1 MTTVSEDTLGLVD
14 TFVQL
19 AAGKEVLLPAIV
31 HEAGLLQCLGIVHG
45 IVPRFELRGIPQAS
59 DTFAFVELARVTNGW
74 DLDIWME
81 SFRAAMRASRTKQ
94 TGVVIASGRE
104 PAVER
109 HTVVFSSQLS
119 NNTSRAEVELERTNV
134 LRVAG
139 QGTWYLRCDHGGWTI
154 PRNVWVQAW
163 EAVG

>member
-1 MTTVSEDTLGLVD
+1 MTAVSEDVLGLVD

-19 AAGKEVLLPAIV
+19 AAGKEILLPAIV
-31 HEAGLLQCLGIVHG
+31 HDAGLLQCLGIIHG
-45 IVPRFELRGIPQAS
+45 IVPRFELRG
-59 DTFAFVELARVTNGW
+59 RVTNGW

-81 SFRAAMRASRTKQ
+81 AFRAAMRANKTKQ
-94 TGVVIASGRE
+94 HGTVIASGRE
-104 PAVER
+104 PDVER

-119 NNTSRAEVELERTNV
+119 NGTSRAETELLRTNV
-134 LRVAG
+134 PRVFG
-139 QGTWYLRCDHGGWTI
+139 QGTWHLRCEHGGWTI

>member
-1 MTTVSEDTLGLVD
+1 MNEDVLGLVD

-19 AAGKEVLLPAIV
+19 AAGKEILLPAIV
-31 HEAGLLQCLGIVHG
+31 HDAGLLQCLGIIHG

-81 SFRAAMRASRTKQ
+81 AFRAAMRANKTKQ
-94 TGVVIASGRE
+94 HGTVIASGRE
-104 PAVER
+104 PDVER
-109 HTVVFSSQLS
+109 HTVVSSSQLS
-119 NNTSRAEVELERTNV
+119 NGTSRAETELLRTNV
-134 LRVAG
+134 PRVFG
-139 QGTWYLRCDHGGWTI
+139 LGTWHLRCEHGGWTI